1 MKVSFQPL
9 EGPQTKRE
17 MWGKMGYLKIL
28 VAMHESGDEPVDY
41 EKVARC
47 QREIIQLY
55 EKLRPAPSSKDSF
68 DA

>member
-1 MKVSFQPL
+1 MIIDLKSTQQ
-9 EGPQTKRE
+9 PQTKRE

-28 VAMHESGDEPVDY
+28 VAMHESGDDPVDY

-55 EKLRPAPSSKDSF
+55 EKLRPAPNSEDSF